1 MGSTTIALW
10 LVLLGIAFAVI
21 VLATAAQYFGLNPP
35 YIQDFFQL
43 IGLGGGASTARNVA
57 ADHVVPAWQ
66 ERGKQPEYPQPPRQ
80 E

>member
-35 YIQDFFQL
+35 YIEDFFRFVDGE
-43 IGLGGGASTARNVA
+43 IDEDEFRSNF
-57 ADHVVPAWQ
+57 P
-66 ERGKQPEYPQPPRQ
+66 
-80 E
+80 

>member
-1 MGSTTIALW
+1 MKAFGSSTIALW

-21 VLATAAQYFGLNPP
+21 VLATTAQYFGISTPFVE
-35 YIQDFFQL
+35 DFFQL

-57 ADHVVPAWQ
+57 ADHLVPAWEKKNQ
-66 ERGKQPEYPQPPRQ
+66 GYGPPPT